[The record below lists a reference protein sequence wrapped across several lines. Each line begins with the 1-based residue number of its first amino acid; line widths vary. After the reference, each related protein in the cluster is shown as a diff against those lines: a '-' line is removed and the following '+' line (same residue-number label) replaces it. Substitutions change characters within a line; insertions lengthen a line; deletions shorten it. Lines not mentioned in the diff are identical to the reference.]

1 MMVNRLKQYIKR
13 NIFKHIWNSRGYFP
27 YYQQQVYFPK
37 SSIIFSRAINEGI
50 YESGNVKIMEA
61 LIKPNT
67 FVLDIGA
74 NIGLMAIPMLA
85 SSKNVNVIS
94 VEPSPNSFPYLLK
107 TQQHSRFN
115 DRWSLVSK
123 AMSNM
128 TGKINFQLAKPGDA
142 AYESILNTNRTTFIN
157 SIEVECTTIDHIWL
171 EYKEPN
177 VSFIKID
184 IEGADLLA
192 LKGAK
197 ECINKCKPTI
207 LMEWNKVN
215 IIPFKVDNR
224 DLMAFS
230 KEMNYTIFALP
241 YLTKC
246 ETVKDLEL
254 LYHFDENFLL
264 IPNE

>member
-1 MMVNRLKQYIKR
+1 MVNRLKRYIKR
-13 NIFKHIWNSRGYFP
+13 NIFKHIWNSRGSFP

-37 SSIIFSRAINEGI
+37 NSIIFSRVIDEGI
-50 YESGNVKIMEA
+50 YEYGNVKIMET

-74 NIGLMAIPMLA
+74 NIGLMAIPMLT
-85 SSKNVNVIS
+85 SSKNVSVIS

-107 TQQHSRFN
+107 TQQHSLFN
-115 DRWSLVSK
+115 DRWSLINK
-123 AMSNM
+123 ATSNIS
-128 TGKINFQLAKPGDA
+128 GKINFQLAKPADA

-230 KEMNYTIFALP
+230 KEMNYHIFALP
-241 YLTKC
+241 YFTKC
-246 ETVKDLEL
+246 ETVKDLDL
-254 LYHFDENFLL
+254 LYHFEENFLL